1 MATAGLMKENI
12 VDGPSGPG
20 GTKRKNEGATTEAA
34 KNKPRRRMGGKMPQR
49 VAKGTKGLSSSTAAA
64 AGAESEEAAS
74 LRGRSAEGDAD
85 KQSGTVSVY
94 EDSAAAPS
102 SSSRGGKASSS
113 KSSTKSSTKDA
124 AKGAASGKAA
134 GKGASSKSKVS
145 FKMPDYMSSWDAEG
159 DAARRAS
166 KLSSVAET
174 PKSSRSSRR
183 RGAADADSSMN
194 SSRASTSSSSANTS
208 RGSHGGSEEDDE
220 VFFKNT
226 DATPARPGS
235 RTPAHGMG
243 RGSGQ
248 GSGSGS
254 GGDGGDDEDG
264 EDGMALD
271 MDLEQDTIIVPMS
284 TSLQRVGTRRSAR
297 TAAKS
302 ATKAPAAASA
312 YSTQA
317 IPAFRGGGKKR
328 SRNSGSLVA
337 ETGTPGL
344 RRGGHAQAIAASNES
359 MESSMSSPN
368 VLDMS
373 GMDEASE
380 CGSDDV
386 TDHSRLDV
394 SITGDPNA
402 FAGSDNDETMDMGA
416 LTAIAALPSS
426 AMSTRSQKKAPSSS
440 AASSSSSAASSSS
453 SAASSSS
460 SSSSS
465 SSARSSSRAGRSS
478 KKGQMAPPS
487 HTPSQHPQHPQHPR
501 SNLQLE
507 FARQGGLPGGLM
519 GCMGGNGHKFPSS
532 TRSDGSLGSSSS
544 DGDAGETLNEFL
556 GGKVDWMHINQK
568 PLLKMKM
575 IGRGGS
581 AKVYKVLGSDYK
593 VYAVKKIKLHKVDAV
608 SLSNYE
614 NEIDLLLRLRGCQN
628 IITMV
633 DYEVDVRNKT
643 ILLQMEHGEADFN
656 SCLQQKYCKDRAPLK
671 AGADVSAWT
680 SKGAFFEPLVD
691 ENFIRMYWQQMLEG
705 VNSIHEARIV
715 HGDLK
720 PANFLS
726 VQGVL
731 KLIDFGI
738 AKALTNDTTHISRDA
753 QMGTLN
759 YMSPESISAP
769 SGGAHGAGPKQGR
782 PSDIWALGCILYQMV
797 YGRTFCVFGAVLGE
811 RSHAVC
817 WVCECECGCGW
828 IVDTFVE

>member
-20 GTKRKNEGATTEAA
+20 GTKRKNEGGATTEAA

-64 AGAESEEAAS
+64 AGSESEEAAS
-74 LRGRSAEGDAD
+74 LRGRSAEGDAG

-113 KSSTKSSTKDA
+113 KSSTKSSTTGA

-248 GSGSGS
+248 GSGQGSGSGS

-264 EDGMALD
+264 EDGMAFD

-453 SAASSSS
+453 S
-460 SSSSS
+460 SSSS
-465 SSARSSSRAGRSS
+465 SSARCHPAQVDRLKRGRWLLRR
-478 KKGQMAPPS
+478 
-487 HTPSQHPQHPQHPR
+487 TPR
-501 SNLQLE
+501 
-507 FARQGGLPGGLM
+507 R
-519 GCMGGNGHKFPSS
+519 S
-532 TRSDGSLGSSSS
+532 TRAPTSSSS
-544 DGDAGETLNEFL
+544 LR
-556 GGKVDWMHINQK
+556 
-568 PLLKMKM
+568 
-575 IGRGGS
+575 GRGGS
-581 AKVYKVLGSDYK
+581 
-593 VYAVKKIKLHKVDAV
+593 
-608 SLSNYE
+608 
-614 NEIDLLLRLRGCQN
+614 RG
-628 IITMV
+628 
-633 DYEVDVRNKT
+633 D
-643 ILLQMEHGEADFN
+643 
-656 SCLQQKYCKDRAPLK
+656 
-671 AGADVSAWT
+671 
-680 SKGAFFEPLVD
+680 
-691 ENFIRMYWQQMLEG
+691 
-705 VNSIHEARIV
+705 
-715 HGDLK
+715 
-720 PANFLS
+720 
-726 VQGVL
+726 
-731 KLIDFGI
+731 
-738 AKALTNDTTHISRDA
+738 
-753 QMGTLN
+753 
-759 YMSPESISAP
+759 
-769 SGGAHGAGPKQGR
+769 
-782 PSDIWALGCILYQMV
+782 
-797 YGRTFCVFGAVLGE
+797 
-811 RSHAVC
+811 
-817 WVCECECGCGW
+817 
-828 IVDTFVE
+828 